1 MIDNKKIPLLL
12 EIENIY
18 QKLKE
23 EALILNYGYAFM
35 DEVKVFEMV
44 SLYKEAFDNYDK
56 QITKELENK
65 ILSEIRKEIDQ
76 SIRYENGKLFL
87 SFYDK
92 KETFFKED
100 GKLTSDSGNNFFN
113 FYSIGYVRHIITK
126 VFSQLSGYNKIKED
140 DKELLF
146 EKLLKNWLVRVG
158 KPDDYIDVNYKNLQN
173 IRKLFKKHYHN
184 SFYDHIINQHL
195 YGLNEGFDTFLDSF
209 SKIIKK
215 DFSSV
220 DYLSSAYYDSEE
232 NENIESL
239 NKRETSIYFNS
250 MLSTTDVLSLYDKE
264 DDNYEHL
271 VDEKILHL
279 IEKKEILFPNYSKM
293 ATNIHIKAKLYFLRR
308 VKKVCAM
315 FLFDNFD
322 VKIEMILN
330 KKDLLMMHNISF
342 DKINNNIEICAKYKE
357 YNLDKNKKISDKMQM
372 SHIFNIFSQN
382 EMQSILT
389 EIDCFNLSNH
399 IERLDILKNKIN
411 NDPKKNKV
419 LYNSFSKWYTDLF
432 FKENLNDIKELV
444 KFMNY
449 IWNKSREKT
458 YKKIN
463 IVNWLN
469 NFNGDIFVQS
479 INEQLISNITT
490 FIIKNNN
497 VNNIDFLIQ
506 KGVNPE
512 LIKEMLTE
520 KWGNK
525 KTIDPEQ
532 KNGETWFDICF
543 NHSLFYLLEDLIKRK
558 EIPTFETNGNNVSTL
573 KSLLLNNKTTTKQI
587 DMYLNYLKEINKLP
601 DFCDVLIRLKNEPM
615 GGSHRLDHNYF
626 ENKENTEMT
635 IKKCLYCQ
643 EKYGISFFKYMKE
656 NIESPLGKY
665 HESFIAIKHPEFYAQ
680 LKLLGFNDVIEKIE
694 KEKKYVRSLN
704 NINLKEIKD
713 NIMSGLNILDCPMS
727 DYSENDIYQD
737 SDNLKYIE
745 MLYIKIKNKNEF
757 TEEKWKSLFGLIT
770 KEHLSFIEKEEP
782 QYGNSIIY
790 HDITSLFLNNFYYFD
805 GIDEIAQKFLE
816 YCVYDL
822 KYTPSQKI
830 TYNNPKYSLII
841 DMLLKNRDKQEL
853 YSIIVN
859 KNNIG
864 IEKKK
869 RL

>member
-1 MIDNKKIPLLL
+1 MIDNKQIPLLV

-18 QKLKE
+18 QKLKK
-23 EALILNYGYAFM
+23 EALVLNYGYAFM
-35 DEVKVFEMV
+35 EEVKVFEMV

-87 SFYDK
+87 SFADK

-100 GKLTSDSGNNFFN
+100 GKLTSDSGDKFFN
-113 FYSIGYVRHIITK
+113 FYSIGYARNIITK

-140 DKELLF
+140 DKEWLF

-158 KPDDYIDVNYKNLQN
+158 KPNDYIDVNYENLQT
-173 IRKLFKKHYHN
+173 IKKMFKEHYHN
-184 SFYDHIINQHL
+184 SFNDHIINQHL
-195 YGLNEGFDTFLDSF
+195 YGLNEGFETFLDSF
-209 SKIIKK
+209 FKIIKK

-220 DYLSSAYYDSEE
+220 DYLSSAYYDNEE

-239 NKRETSIYFNS
+239 NKRETAIYFNS

-293 ATNIHIKAKLYFLRR
+293 VTNIHIKAKLYFLRR

-342 DKINNNIEICAKYKE
+342 EKINDNIEKSIKYKE
-357 YNLDKNKKISDKMQM
+357 YGFNTNKQISNKIQM
-372 SHIFNIFSQN
+372 NHAFNIFSQN
-382 EMQSILT
+382 EMQFILS
-389 EIDCFNLSNH
+389 EIDGFNLSNH
-399 IERLDILKNKIN
+399 IKILDILQNKIN

-432 FKENLNDIKELV
+432 FKENLNDITELL

-449 IWNKSREKT
+449 IWDNNREKQ

-463 IVNWLN
+463 IVNWFN

-479 INEQLISNITT
+479 INEKLISNITR

-497 VNNIDFLIQ
+497 VNNIDFLIK

-520 KWGNK
+520 KWGNI
-525 KTIDPEQ
+525 KTVDPEQ

-543 NHSLFYLLEDLIKRK
+543 NHSLFYLLDDLIKIK
-558 EIPTFETNGNNVSTL
+558 EIPTFETTGNNVSTL

-587 DMYLNYLKEINKLP
+587 DMYLDYLKEINKLP

-615 GGSHRLDHNYF
+615 GGSHRLDHNHF
-626 ENKENTEMT
+626 ENKENTKIT
-635 IKKCLYCQ
+635 IEKCLYCQ
-643 EKYGISFFKYMKE
+643 KKYGISFFKYMKE

-665 HESFIAIKHPEFYAQ
+665 HESFIVMKHPEFYDQ
-680 LKLLGFNDVIEKIE
+680 LKLLGFNDIIEKIE
-694 KEKKYVRSLN
+694 KEKKYVKSLN
-704 NINLKEIKD
+704 NINVNEIKN
-713 NIMSGLNILDCPMS
+713 NIISGLNILDCPIS

-745 MLYIKIKNKNEF
+745 MLDIKIKNNNEF
-757 TEEKWKSLFGLIT
+757 SEEKWKSLFGLIT
-770 KEHLSFIEKEEP
+770 KDHLSFIEKEESKY
-782 QYGNSIIY
+782 QNSIIY

-822 KYTPSQKI
+822 RYTPSQKI
-830 TYNNPKYSLII
+830 TYSNPKYSLII

-853 YSIIVN
+853 DNIILNN
-859 KNNIG
+859 KNA
-864 IEKKK
+864 ESKKKK